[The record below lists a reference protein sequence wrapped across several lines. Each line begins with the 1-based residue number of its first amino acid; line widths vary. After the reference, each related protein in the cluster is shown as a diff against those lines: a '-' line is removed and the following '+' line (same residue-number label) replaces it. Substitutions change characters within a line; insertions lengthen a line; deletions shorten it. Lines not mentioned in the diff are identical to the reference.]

1 MSVRLMVV
9 RCGHF
14 MSNFPSVHEVFEDM
28 TVELW
33 TTITSEED
41 WYAKLGEELPDGV
54 YGGTAGGV
62 IAVLVN
68 LGPAG
73 VAVRIHQVHFACVRE

>member
-28 TVELW
+28 TAELW
-33 TTITSEED
+33 ATIAPEED
-41 WYAKLGEELPDGV
+41 WHAKLGEELPDGV

-62 IAVLVN
+62 IAILVD

-73 VAVRIHQVHFACVRE
+73 VAVRIYKVHFACVRE